1 MFKRAIRIN
10 EFITWILRGWEKGER
25 ERPKFLRT
33 IESPYNGERLQSQV
47 HAMFLQAFYGVK
59 VRLVNP
65 DDNDQLEIQSYCTS
79 SKTTVKDLE
88 KEMRK
93 HGRKR

>member
-10 EFITWILRGWEKGER
+10 EFRTWILRGWEKGER

-33 IESPYNGERLQSQV
+33 IESPYNGERLQSQA

-65 DDNDQLEIQSYCTS
+65 DGNDQIEIHDYNIS
-79 SKTTVKDLE
+79 SKVTVKDLE
-88 KEMRK
+88 EEMRK
-93 HGRKR
+93 HGRK